1 METPM
6 ANFILLAKFTE
17 QGITNAKQTVER
29 AESSMQMAGKLGVKI
44 MDFYWTLGSRDVIAI
59 CEAPD
64 DESATAFSLSLASLG
79 NVSTETLRAF
89 SLDEMKQV
97 LAKMV

>member
-1 METPM
+1 M
-6 ANFILLAKFTE
+6 ANFILLARFTE
-17 QGITNAKQTVER
+17 QGATKAKETVQR
-29 AESSMQMAGKLGVKI
+29 AESAMQMAGKLGVKI
-44 MDFYWTLGSRDVIAI
+44 KDIYWTLGSRDVIAV

-79 NVSTETLRAF
+79 NVTTETLRAF
-89 SLDEMKQV
+89 SLDEMKQI

>member
-1 METPM
+1 M
-6 ANFILLAKFTE
+6 AHFVILSRFTH
-17 QGITNAKQTVER
+17 QGITDVKRTVER
-29 AESSMQMAGKLGVKI
+29 AEAAIQMAKKI
-44 MDFYWTLGSRDVIAI
+44 NVTIKDIYWTLGSRDVAVI

-64 DESATAFSLSLASLG
+64 DEAITAFSLSLTSLG

-89 SLDEMKQV
+89 SSDEMKQV

>member
-1 METPM
+1 M
-6 ANFILLAKFTE
+6 ASFILLARFTE

-44 MDFYWTLGSRDVIAI
+44 KDIYWTLGSRDVIAI

-64 DESATAFSLSLASLG
+64 DESATAFSLSLASVG

>member
-44 MDFYWTLGSRDVIAI
+44 KDIYWTLGSRDVIAI